1 MMKLLFRSVMNDS
14 GCFISLD
21 FFSDNLEKKNLHK
34 ILNKKRKRLCIF
46 NKTIKKLGI
55 AKITNLVNK
64 ILKNTIL
71 LTIEKKIFNFSEPI
85 N

>member
-1 MMKLLFRSVMNDS
+1 MTKINFFSKCLYKNDETFVQIGDNDS

-46 NKTIKKLGI
+46 NKTIKKI
-55 AKITNLVNK
+55 RY
-64 ILKNTIL
+64 
-71 LTIEKKIFNFSEPI
+71 S
-85 N
+85 